1 MAILRSGEV
10 RNNVALYNK
19 TKLAGYVPNG
29 STSESVLL
37 RWEEVYKVWEAVRD
51 AAAPEKI
58 LIAGTGAESTAE
70 TVEHTNRAA
79 KIWLRCGFGAHT

>member
-1 MAILRSGEV
+1 MTTMKLHGIFAPLTTPFESDGSVALGQV

-37 RWEEVYKVWEAVRD
+37 
-51 AAAPEKI
+51 
-58 LIAGTGAESTAE
+58 
-70 TVEHTNRAA
+70 
-79 KIWLRCGFGAHT
+79 